1 MFATEV
7 YVSRRK
13 KLKEIMKS
21 GILLFPGNGEMAYNY
36 KGNTYAYRQDS
47 SFLYFFGLDQPGLTG
62 VIDVD
67 QGKDYVFGNDLDMDD
82 IIWTGPQPTVASKS
96 LTAGVSNSGSMAE
109 LEHFISSAGK
119 QSRNVHYLPPYRAET
134 FLYLEGLLGI
144 PHASVSKGASVE
156 LIRAIASLRSVKE
169 EMEIVEIEKMVDVAY
184 EMHTAVMKNARPGL
198 REKFLTGLVEGIA
211 SSYGYGISFP
221 VILSIHGETLHNHHH
236 GNILK
241 EGDLLITDAGAESE
255 RYYASDITRTI
266 PVSGKF
272 SARQRDIYQIVLNA
286 NMEVIRNA
294 RPGVPYR
301 DMHLLASRT
310 IASGLKDLGL
320 MKGSAD
326 DAVAEGAHALF
337 MPHGLGHM
345 LGLDVHDMENL
356 GEDYIGYNEEFKR
369 SEQFGT
375 AYLRLAKRLE
385 PGYVFTDEPGIYF
398 IPELI
403 HLWKKEKKFEAFIDY
418 AKAESYIG
426 FGGVRIEDDLL
437 ITSTGCRVLGKPIPK
452 TIGEIESMMHQG

>member
-1 MFATEV
+1 MFASEV

-13 KLKEIMKS
+13 KLKEILKG

-36 KGNTYAYRQDS
+36 KGNTYAFRQDS
-47 SFLYFFGLDQPGLTG
+47 SFLYFFGVDQPGLTG

-67 QGKDYVFGNDLDMDD
+67 QGKDYIFGNDLDLDD
-82 IIWTGPQPTVASKS
+82 IIWTGPQPSVARKS
-96 LTAGVSNSGSMAE
+96 LTAGILHTGTLAE
-109 LEHFISSAGK
+109 LEHYISSAIK
-119 QSRNVHYLPPYRAET
+119 QSRKVLYLPPYRAET
-134 FLYLEGLLGI
+134 LLLLEGLLGI
-144 PHASVSKGASVE
+144 QHTSVSNNASVE
-156 LIRAIASLRSVKE
+156 LIKAIAALRSVKE
-169 EMEIVEIEKMVDVAY
+169 PVEIEEIEKMADVAY
-184 EMHTAVMKNARPGL
+184 EMHTAVMKNAKPGL

-301 DMHLLASRT
+301 DMHFLASRT

-320 MKGSAD
+320 MKGSVD

-369 SEQFGT
+369 SGQFGT
-375 AYLRLAKRLE
+375 AYLRLAKPLE
-385 PGYVFTDEPGIYF
+385 PGYVLTDEPGIYF

-403 HLWKKEKKFEAFIDY
+403 NLWKKEKKFESFIDY
-418 AKAESYIG
+418 VKTESYIG

-437 ITSTGCRVLGKPIPK
+437 ITSVGCRVLGKPIPK
-452 TIGEIESMMHQG
+452 TIDEIESMMHRG

>member
-1 MFATEV
+1 
-7 YVSRRK
+7 
-13 KLKEIMKS
+13 
-21 GILLFPGNGEMAYNY
+21 
-36 KGNTYAYRQDS
+36 
-47 SFLYFFGLDQPGLTG
+47 
-62 VIDVD
+62 
-67 QGKDYVFGNDLDMDD
+67 MDD
-82 IIWTGPQPTVASKS
+82 IIWMGPQPTVARKS
-96 LTAGVSNSGSMAE
+96 LTAGVPNSGSMAE
-109 LEHFISSAGK
+109 LEHFISSAIK
-119 QSRNVHYLPPYRAET
+119 QSRKVHYLPPYRAET
-134 FLYLEGLLGI
+134 LLFIESLLGI
-144 PHASVSKGASVE
+144 PHASVPKSASVE
-156 LIRAIASLRSVKE
+156 LIRAIAAIRSLKE
-169 EMEIVEIEKMVDVAY
+169 EVEIVEIEKMVDVAY
-184 EMHTAVMKNARPGL
+184 EMHTAVMKNARPGI
-198 REKFLTGLVEGIA
+198 REKFLTGLIEGIA

-266 PVSGKF
+266 PVGGKF
-272 SARQRDIYQIVLNA
+272 SSRQRDIYQVVLNA
-286 NMEVIRNA
+286 NMEVIRSA
-294 RPGVPYR
+294 KPGVPYR
-301 DMHLLASRT
+301 DMHILACKT
-310 IASGLKDLGL
+310 IATGLKDLGL
-320 MKGSAD
+320 MKGSVD

-356 GEDYIGYNEEFKR
+356 GEDYIGYNEEFRR

-385 PGYVFTDEPGIYF
+385 PGFVLTDEPGIYF

-403 HLWKKEKKFEAFIDY
+403 NLWKKEKKFDSFIDY
-418 AKAESYIG
+418 AETESYIG

-452 TIGEIESMMHQG
+452 SIDEVEAMMHRG